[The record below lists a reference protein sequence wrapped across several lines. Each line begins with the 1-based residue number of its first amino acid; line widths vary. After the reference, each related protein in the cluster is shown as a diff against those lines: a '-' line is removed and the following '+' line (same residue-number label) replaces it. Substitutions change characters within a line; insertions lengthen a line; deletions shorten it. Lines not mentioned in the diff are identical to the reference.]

1 MRLQLTVIYNTHKT
15 SSPCVLTPPRAAA
28 RLAEA
33 NDFPESFISDSEI
46 LVVAG
51 AVGGGELRG
60 DRPAP
65 AHSLI
70 PRNPRMLFWGS
81 VKPKT
86 SNF

>member
-1 MRLQLTVIYNTHKT
+1 MRLQLKLIYNTHKT
-15 SSPCVLTPPRAAA
+15 SSSCVLSPTRTAA

-46 LVVAG
+46 LVAAG
-51 AVGGGELRG
+51 ADGGGEPRG

-70 PRNPRMLFWGS
+70 PRNPRALFWGNA
-81 VKPKT
+81 V
-86 SNF
+86 